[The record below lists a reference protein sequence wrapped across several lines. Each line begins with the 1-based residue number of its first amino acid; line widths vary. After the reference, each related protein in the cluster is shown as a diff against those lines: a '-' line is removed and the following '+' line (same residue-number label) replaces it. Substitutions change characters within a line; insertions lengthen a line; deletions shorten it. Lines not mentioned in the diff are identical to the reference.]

1 MIDHESYVFE
11 VVASKLREEYGIDNI
26 YITGEEISNTPPKFP
41 AVCIMQSDN
50 IINTDYST
58 FNKNENV
65 AIETYKIEVVSI
77 DSKDECMKIVA
88 VINDVLVKHGYLRTF
103 NQPIKSAD
111 SNIYRRIAR
120 FKKVNSIGGN

>member
-1 MIDHESYVFE
+1 MEAVGIVLQVVCPHVHLCMKLLWNSVITKWKRLLGRCLDNDRSRSYVFE

-58 FNKNENV
+58 FNENENV

-77 DSKDECMKIVA
+77 DSKMNA
-88 VINDVLVKHGYLRTF
+88 
-103 NQPIKSAD
+103 
-111 SNIYRRIAR
+111 
-120 FKKVNSIGGN
+120 